1 MKGIKLLILLSRIR
15 LLASGQTPNR
25 DMLDVKIGQMI
36 LIGFP
41 KAEVDPMVLEEIKT
55 GKVGSIILFEKNVP
69 KGSASF
75 NALKKMLWTYQKAA
89 PIPLL
94 ICVDQEGGKVNRLKD
109 KYGFPKSVTA
119 QDMGRAKTLDSVR
132 FYAESIASNLAGLG
146 FNVNFAPDVD
156 LGVNKEN
163 TVVYKNGR
171 TFSADPDS
179 VVLLATEYI
188 KPHRKYGVITTLKHF
203 PGHGSSMADTH
214 FGVADV
220 TNTWTE
226 KELIPFQKLIMAG
239 EADAIM
245 SAHIVNMK
253 LDPKG
258 YPGTLSYRM
267 IDSLL
272 RKQLH
277 FNGVVFSD
285 DMQMQAIS
293 KQYGLEETIKLAINA
308 GIDIL
313 CFSNNIQ
320 GTEDRTVDKVHAI
333 IRSLVES
340 GQIKQERID
349 ESFERI
355 MKLKSKLGYSQQEA
369 LLSEL
374 NATRMEL
381 QKLQESAGVNKKEA
395 TEVKEQKADEKPAEE
410 QTDAGQTSK
419 KKKKKK

>member
-1 MKGIKLLILLSRIR
+1 MRSIKILFVFSLITFV
-15 LLASGQTPNR
+15 SGAQTQTR
-25 DMLDVKIGQMI
+25 DILDVKIGQMI

-41 KAEVDPMVLEEIKT
+41 KSEVDPQVIDEIKS
-55 GKVGSIILFEKNVP
+55 GKVGAIILFEKNIP
-69 KGSASF
+69 KGPAAF
-75 NALKKMLWTYQKAA
+75 NALKKILWTYQKAA
-89 PIPLL
+89 PIPLF
-94 ICVDQEGGKVNRLKD
+94 ICIDQEGGKVNRLKD
-109 KYGFPKSVTA
+109 KYGFPRSITA
-119 QDMGRAKTLDSVR
+119 QEMGRAKTLDSVK

-156 LGVNKEN
+156 LGINKEN

-171 TFSADPDS
+171 TFSADPDT
-179 VVLLATEYI
+179 VVMMATEYI
-188 KPHRKYGVITTLKHF
+188 KPHRKFGVITALKHF

-239 EADAIM
+239 DADAVM
-245 SAHIVNMK
+245 SAHVVNMK

-258 YPGTLSYRM
+258 YPGTLSTRM

-272 RKQLH
+272 RKQLR

-308 GIDIL
+308 GVDVM

-333 IRSLVES
+333 VRSLVEK
-340 GQIKQERID
+340 GEIKRERID
-349 ESFERI
+349 ESFDRI

-374 NATRMEL
+374 NATRIEL
-381 QKLQESAGVNKKEA
+381 QKLRDSTGVKPNAQVQQQEVTPVKQEAA
-395 TEVKEQKADEKPAEE
+395 TEEP
-410 QTDAGQTSK
+410 TSK